1 MHHANTRRSP
11 RFDAWIERDKKLLD
25 PTMPRLNVGITISI
39 KKEETSIFTNGAKQA
54 AFFLMET
61 LKPRH
66 NVVLINLD
74 LGVYDRVLSLSIDD
88 IVSAHVAMIECFVR
102 CTNDPAFIHMQVM

>member
-1 MHHANTRRSP
+1 MEPTPSPVMPPTVVNDATAGEYTYDPPFRESPRWSP
-11 RFDAWIERDKKLLD
+11 RFDTWIERDKALLD
-25 PTMPRLNVGITISI
+25 PAMPRLNVGITISI

-66 NVVLINLD
+66 NVCD
-74 LGVYDRVLSLSIDD
+74 SLST
-88 IVSAHVAMIECFVR
+88 S
-102 CTNDPAFIHMQVM
+102 